1 MRASPHSPGRRL
13 TLVIAATAMLLGGTT
28 LPVLSAEAASSC
40 TKTAE
45 EIYVHDLSDGH
56 GKVKRGT
63 KLEYVFVIQNNGS
76 ADCRETVAFHY
87 SSRYL
92 SIGSISGSG
101 RVLKGKGQI
110 AWRNQVIEPIST
122 DIDYYYRV
130 VATVRKTAPTSSYTT
145 YATATTSETKIPAMT
160 SPKKCVKL
168 GDQCNA
174 DKSRVTR

>member
-1 MRASPHSPGRRL
+1 MPASRHFLGRRL
-13 TLVIAATAMLLGGTT
+13 TLVIAASAMLLGGTT
-28 LPVLSAEAASSC
+28 LPAWGAEATSSC

-63 KLEYVFVIQNNGS
+63 RLEYVFVIQNNS
-76 ADCRETVAFHY
+76 FEDCRETVAFHY

-110 AWRNQVIEPIST
+110 VWKNQVIEPIHT

-130 VATVRKTAPTSSYTT
+130 FATVKRSAPISSFTT
-145 YATATTSETKIPAMT
+145 YATATSGTKIPAMT
-160 SPKKCVKL
+160 SSKKCVQL
-168 GDQCNA
+168 GDQCTA